1 MMKVEN
7 QTASKTPATWDNDI
21 IPEEALRMK
30 AQAFSGNFENA
41 AVAMAILDSAG
52 KWLKVNRE
60 LCHILGYTKEA
71 FYKLSIRDITHPDDC
86 EADLNLLKE
95 IFKGTRD
102 NYRIEKRYFHKDG
115 HILYVILAVSV
126 IRDHNGD
133 VLYFVSQIVDIS
145 EIRKNE
151 QRINNLLT
159 IASDQNE
166 QLKNFAH
173 IVSHN
178 LRSHSS
184 GIATLL
190 KMIEE
195 ENPEFFENEMMTML
209 KLASDNLSETIANL
223 NKIVEINDATRN
235 KRVVLNLK
243 AIIDKQINSASALAI
258 KNGVKIFNHVP
269 VEIYVN
275 AVDVYM
281 ESICLNLITNAIK
294 YRSEVRD
301 SFLKITALTKPYFTI
316 IEFTDNGLGINL
328 DVHSKYLFGMYNTF
342 HQNADS
348 KGIGL
353 FITKN
358 QVEAMGGKIEVES
371 EENKG
376 STFRIYLKSA

>member
-1 MMKVEN
+1 MSKVEKPI
-7 QTASKTPATWDNDI
+7 ASKTPVSWDSNI
-21 IPEEALRMK
+21 IPEDSLRMK

-41 AVAMAILDSAG
+41 AVGMAILDNTG

-60 LCHILGYTKEA
+60 LCHIIGYTEEA
-71 FYKLSIRDITHPDDC
+71 LYKLSFQDITHPDDL
-86 EADLNLLKE
+86 EADLSLLKE
-95 IFKGTRD
+95 IIKGIRD
-102 NYRIEKRYFHKDG
+102 NYRMEKRYFHKDG

-126 IRDHNGD
+126 IRDNNGD

-151 QRINNLLT
+151 KRINNLLIIT
-159 IASDQNE
+159 SDQNE

-184 GIATLL
+184 GIAVLL
-190 KMIEE
+190 KMIAE
-195 ENPEFFENEMMTML
+195 ENPEFFENEMMSML
-209 KLASDNLSETIANL
+209 KLASDNLSETIASL
-223 NKIVEINDATRN
+223 NKIVEINNSIRD
-235 KRVVLNLK
+235 KGVVVNVK
-243 AIIDKQINSASALAI
+243 DIIDKQIASTSALAI
-258 KNGVKIFNHVP
+258 KNRVKIFNEVP
-269 VEIYVN
+269 ADIYVN

-281 ESICLNLITNAIK
+281 ESICLNFITNAIK
-294 YRSEVRD
+294 YRSEERD
-301 SFLKITALTKPYFTI
+301 SFLKINAFIKSYYTI
-316 IEFTDNGLGINL
+316 IEFKDNGLGINL
-328 DVHSKYLFGMYNTF
+328 AVNGKYLFGMYKTF
-342 HQNADS
+342 HQNKDS

-376 STFRIYLKSA
+376 STFRILLKNV